1 MAQRHPTENQNVT
14 KSSCDIAHSEIF
26 VDFRKKFAP
35 NTTHA
40 VPYSLFPNS
49 QHPGS
54 QWHSDYYTDFSWQ
67 SFLTIPMA
75 QRLLH
80 RLLLAI
86 SFDNPNGT
94 ATLTQTSFG
103 NFFWQSQWHSDC
115 YTDFFWQFL
124 FTIPMAQRLLHR
136 LLLAIFFDNPNG
148 TATVTQTSFGN
159 FFWQSQWHSDCYTDF
174 FWQSFSTIPMAQR
187 LLHRLLLAIF
197 FDNPNGTATVT
208 QTSFDNLFRQSQW
221 HSDSYTDV
229 FWQSFLTIP
238 MAQHVPY
245 SFCWLPLHLN
255 SPWHRNHYIEFFWH
269 TRMWQS

>member
-1 MAQRHPTENQNVT
+1 MAQRVL
-14 KSSCDIAHSEIF
+14 
-26 VDFRKKFAP
+26 
-35 NTTHA
+35 
-40 VPYSLFPNS
+40 YSIFPNS

-94 ATLTQTSFG
+94 ATVTQTSFG

-124 FTIPMAQRLLHR
+124 LTIPMAQRLLHR
-136 LLLAIFFDNPNG
+136 LLLAISFDNPNG

-159 FFWQSQWHSDCYTDF
+159 LLWQSQWHSNCYTDF
-174 FWQSFSTIPMAQR
+174 FWQF
-187 LLHRLLLAIF
+187 L
-197 FDNPNGTATVT
+197 
-208 QTSFDNLFRQSQW
+208 
-221 HSDSYTDV
+221 
-229 FWQSFLTIP
+229 LTIP

-255 SPWHRNHYIEFFWH
+255 SSWHRNHYIEFFWH
-269 TRMWQS
+269 TTMWQSKWHSVCHLAFESLCIFNVFLAIPAPATKHSDRDSF